1 MIDMEKYKYKPDTLI
16 GRLRLFIRNEV
27 GSQPFTVSQLVRAV
41 VDNDP
46 VIAKRD
52 RGSVRDGVN
61 NVVTEMCAKGELEI
75 ISGDQRGR
83 AYKLKQGGE
92 E

>member
-1 MIDMEKYKYKPDTLI
+1 MIDMSKYKHKPDTLI
-16 GRLRLFIRNEV
+16 GRLRLFIREEV
-27 GSQPFTVSQLVRAV
+27 GTQPFTVTQLVRAV

-46 VIAKRD
+46 VLAKRD

-61 NVVTEMCAKGELEI
+61 NVVREMFDAGELEV

-83 AYKLKQGGE
+83 VYALKQGDAE
-92 E
+92 